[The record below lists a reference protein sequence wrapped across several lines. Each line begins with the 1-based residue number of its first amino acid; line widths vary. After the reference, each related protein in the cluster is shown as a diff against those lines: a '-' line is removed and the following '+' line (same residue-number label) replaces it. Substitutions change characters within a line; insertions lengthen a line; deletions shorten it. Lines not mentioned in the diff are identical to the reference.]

1 MAGEKIYL
9 DPKRARRWSFVSHA
23 HADHA
28 PARVEGEVLFSRA
41 TGRLL
46 RKSVPGTPLEMNTG
60 FEAGNLRMRIFSSG
74 HVLGGSQL
82 LLENDFRAVYTSD
95 INLEGGA
102 TCGRAEVE
110 SCDVLIIEATFGSPI
125 FKFPSRREVVSQVRD
140 WVDDQLA
147 MDRVPVLLGYS
158 LGKAQELTSYMSA
171 DYRVE
176 VHPSIYGINRK
187 YEALGVDLGRYRLF
201 PGPEKGDRLIIFPP
215 GARKS
220 PDLRGMHC
228 SVAMVSGWAVLGGT
242 KKRMGVDEAFPLS
255 DHSDFESLIRYVEK
269 ASPQAVYTFHGFAE
283 EFADELR
290 ERGFYAEALR

>member
-1 MAGEKIYL
+1 MAGERIYL

-28 PARVEGEVLFSRA
+28 PSKVEGEVLFSRA

-46 RKSVPGTPLEMNTG
+46 RRSIPGRLLEMNTA

-102 TCGRAEVE
+102 TCGKAEIE

-125 FKFPSRREVVSQVRD
+125 FDFPPRKEAVSQIKD
-140 WVDDQLA
+140 WADEQLA
-147 MDRVPVLLGYS
+147 RDITPVLLGYS
-158 LGKAQELTSYMSA
+158 LGKAQELTSYLSG
-171 DYRVE
+171 DYQVE

-187 YEALGVDLGRYRLF
+187 YENLGVGLGGYRLF
-201 PGPEKGDRLIIFPP
+201 PGPGDCNRVVIFPP

-220 PDLRGMHC
+220 PDLRGMRC
-228 SVAMVSGWAVLGGT
+228 AVAMASGWAALRGT
-242 KKRMGVDEAFPLS
+242 KTRMGVDEAFPLS
-255 DHSDFESLIRYVEK
+255 DHSDFNSLVKYVEK
-269 ASPQAVYTFHGFAE
+269 SSPQVVYTFHGFAE